1 MEIQERHS
9 GKIYSLASTTSIP
22 EWLSER
28 SRRNLSKRDSQ
39 FRHRITLLQDLEMPV
54 ASTKVRQSPD
64 GKYLLVGGT
73 YCPRI
78 RCYEL
83 SEMSMKFERY
93 LDSEVVDLLCLSDD
107 YGKLAILG
115 SDRSVM
121 FHAPYGN
128 HEKIRLP
135 TFGRAMA
142 YDRTTCELMVVSS
155 GKRVVRSA
163 PGAQQQQQSM
173 QAMGEVYRFNL
184 DEGRFSQP
192 YSYTSALRPTKFN
205 ANDTIDNSTQVLQ
218 LGGGCICIS
227 PTHSLTAI
235 GAEDGT
241 VRFWDNRVPVSS
253 GPDDVHLTPFLNLDV
268 ASATA
273 GRGYFDSNTNSGY
286 PGEVTSLCFDSV
298 GMRMCAGTRGGNV
311 ALYDMRS
318 SKPLFIKE
326 HQYGLPIHTVQFH
339 SGSGT
344 VLSSD
349 SKLVKIWN
357 ANGSI
362 SSSTGG
368 MNDDGGFG
376 LSGNTSTDGLGGPLG
391 SIVANVEGTADFT
404 HFITSGDSSDP
415 SGQNNG
421 LLLCTGEQSKVQSFY
436 CPVLGPAPQWCS
448 FLDNITEELEER
460 DGRLDKSSATAGVES
475 NIVQTETVYEDYKF
489 LTRTEIDTLGIQ
501 NLVGTP
507 LLRGYMHGFFIH
519 VGLYNRIRAVARP
532 FEYSEYRSQ
541 KIKERM
547 EEKRASRIA
556 PKAAAGGVDA
566 SGKKMKAKVNPDL
579 ADRLQAKAS
588 DRTKAGKVAK
598 ALVSDDRFGG
608 LFDNPD
614 FEIDEDAE
622 DFKLRNPSGVSA
634 KKVRNDRDMDS
645 DQEEDD
651 YDDDDGGFEKE
662 IGAVGDDYERW
673 GNGSDNDDDD
683 DDEYDGEYFH
693 ESESDDDGFRGGKIR
708 GEAYDKPMSKSSEKK
723 KKEKRNAKAE
733 EATTKRKKSKNIMIE
748 ADDNAV
754 DIGLGNTLAKSEENK
769 RKKEMSLSMAE
780 RLQMKSEQSKF
791 VGETKRLKVTG
802 QGAVKEVTY
811 VPQSAQKKSDGEKSA
826 RTGEKKED
834 PHNGRSRRGVK
845 SLGLK
850 TPFKHL
856 Q

>member
-9 GKIYSLASTTSIP
+9 GKIYSLASNTSIP

-163 PGAQQQQQSM
+163 PGSQQQSM

-192 YSYTSALRPTKFN
+192 YSYTSALRPTKFD
-205 ANDTIDNSTQVLQ
+205 ANDTIDNSTQTLQ

-241 VRFWDNRVPVSS
+241 VRFWDNRVPISS
-253 GPDDVHLTPFLNLDV
+253 GPDDAHLTPFLNLDV

-286 PGEVTSLCFDSV
+286 PGEVTSLCFDSA

-349 SKLVKIWN
+349 PKLVKIWN

-415 SGQNNG
+415 SGQSNG

-460 DGRLDKSSATAGVES
+460 DGMLDKSAASGVES

-556 PKAAAGGVDA
+556 PKAAAGGVDV

-651 YDDDDGGFEKE
+651 YDDDDGRFEKE
-662 IGAVGDDYERW
+662 IGAVGDDSERW
-673 GNGSDNDDDD
+673 GNGSDD
-683 DDEYDGEYFH
+683 DDEYDGE

-708 GEAYDKPMSKSSEKK
+708 GEAYDKSISKSSEKK
-723 KKEKRNAKAE
+723 KKEKKNAKAG

-748 ADDNAV
+748 ADDSAV
-754 DIGLGNTLAKSEENK
+754 DIGLGNTLAESEENK

-811 VPQSAQKKSDGEKSA
+811 VPQSAQKKSDEKSA
-826 RTGEKKED
+826 KTGEKKED
-834 PHNGRSRRGVK
+834 THNGRSRRGVK

>member
-1 MEIQERHS
+1 
-9 GKIYSLASTTSIP
+9 
-22 EWLSER
+22 
-28 SRRNLSKRDSQ
+28 
-39 FRHRITLLQDLEMPV
+39 MPV

-83 SEMSMKFERY
+83 AEMSMKFERY
-93 LDSEVVDLLCLSDD
+93 LDSEVVDMLCLSED

-142 YDRTTCELMVVSS
+142 YDKTTCELMVVSS
-155 GKRVVRSA
+155 GKRVVRSSSSSSSS
-163 PGAQQQQQSM
+163 QQSM

-192 YSYTSALRPTKFN
+192 YSYTSALRPTKFD
-205 ANDTIDNSTQVLQ
+205 ASDTIDNSTQVLQ

-241 VRFWDNRVPVSS
+241 VRFWDNRVPITTSA
-253 GPDDVHLTPFLNLDV
+253 GPNDAHLTPFLNLDV
-268 ASATA
+268 ASATS

-286 PGEVTSLCFDSV
+286 PGEVTSLCFDSA

-344 VLSSD
+344 VLSGD
-349 SKLVKIWN
+349 PKLVKIWN
-357 ANGSI
+357 ANGSM
-362 SSSTGG
+362 SSSGA

-376 LSGNTSTDGLGGPLG
+376 LSGNTTNDGIGGPMG
-391 SIVANVEGTADFT
+391 SIVANVEGTADFS

-415 SGQNNG
+415 TGQNNG

-460 DGRLDKSSATAGVES
+460 DGMLDKSASGGVES

-556 PKAAAGGVDA
+556 PKMVGGDA
-566 SGKKMKAKVNPDL
+566 SSKKIKAKVNPDL

-598 ALVSDDRFGG
+598 ALVTDDRFGG
-608 LFDNPD
+608 LFKNPD
-614 FEIDEDAE
+614 FEIDESAE

-645 DQEEDD
+645 DQEDD
-651 YDDDDGGFEKE
+651 NDSDDGE
-662 IGAVGDDYERW
+662 
-673 GNGSDNDDDD
+673 
-683 DDEYDGEYFH
+683 EYD
-693 ESESDDDGFRGGKIR
+693 K
-708 GEAYDKPMSKSSEKK
+708 
-723 KKEKRNAKAE
+723 
-733 EATTKRKKSKNIMIE
+733 
-748 ADDNAV
+748 
-754 DIGLGNTLAKSEENK
+754 DIGLGEDDDEQWGNASDDGDDSDPEDFHDSESDEDGFMGGK
-769 RKKEMSLSMAE
+769 VREMAL
-780 RLQMKSEQSKF
+780 
-791 VGETKRLKVTG
+791 
-802 QGAVKEVTY
+802 
-811 VPQSAQKKSDGEKSA
+811 
-826 RTGEKKED
+826 
-834 PHNGRSRRGVK
+834 
-845 SLGLK
+845 
-850 TPFKHL
+850 
-856 Q
+856 